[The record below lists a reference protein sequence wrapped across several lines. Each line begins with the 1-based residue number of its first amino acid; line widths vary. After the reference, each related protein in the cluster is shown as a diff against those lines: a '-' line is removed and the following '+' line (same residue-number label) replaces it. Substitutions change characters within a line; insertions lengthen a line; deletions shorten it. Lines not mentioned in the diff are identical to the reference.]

1 MALDPNSS
9 QRERKTRPD
18 TRVACVVSRFHDE
31 LTGAMLR
38 SAIAELGKA
47 GVDPESVRV
56 SWVPGSFELP
66 LVARRGAR
74 VTDAEC
80 VLAIGFVLKGETRHD
95 EYVAQATTQGLVS
108 ASMQADKPI
117 MFGVLTCDTLEQA
130 RDRALSVDEGG
141 KEDKGREI
149 ARAAIDVLCTL
160 DEVAQ
165 TKNVE
170 SIGFGSAGAK
180 S

>member
-9 QRERKTRPD
+9 KRERKTRPD

-38 SAIAELGKA
+38 SAIAEFVA
-47 GVDPESVRV
+47 SGVDEESIRV

-66 LVARRGAR
+66 LVARRLAR
-74 VTDAEC
+74 TTDAEC
-80 VLAIGFVLKGETRHD
+80 VLAIGLVLKGETRHD
-95 EYVAQATTQGLVS
+95 EYVAQATTQGLVT
-108 ASMQADKPI
+108 AAMQADKPI
-117 MFGVLTCDTLEQA
+117 MFGVLTCDTLQQA

-149 ARAAIDVLCTL
+149 ARAAIEVLCTL
-160 DEVAQ
+160 DEIGQ
-165 TKNVE
+165 MQNTEN
-170 SIGFGSAGAK
+170 IGFGAHS
-180 S
+180 

>member
-9 QRERKTRPD
+9 QRERTTRPN
-18 TRVACVVSRFHDE
+18 TRVACVVSRFHDD

-38 SAIAELGKA
+38 SAIKEFVAA
-47 GVDPESVRV
+47 GVSKESIRV
-56 SWVPGSFELP
+56 CWVPGSFELP
-66 LVARRGAR
+66 LVARRVAAT
-74 VTDAEC
+74 TDAEC
-80 VLAIGFVLKGETRHD
+80 VLAIGLVLKGETRHD

-108 ASMQADKPI
+108 ASMQTDKPI
-117 MFGVLTCDTLEQA
+117 MFGVLTCDTLQQA

-149 ARAAIDVLCTL
+149 ARAAIEVLCTL
-160 DEVAQ
+160 DDVGKVRNAD
-165 TKNVE
+165 
-170 SIGFGSAGAK
+170 SIGFGAK